1 MAPIEHAI
9 INPRSRSSR
18 PRILWVK
25 SPSGLAGAPSF
36 SSLIFFNCIR
46 PDPRAA
52 SFHHLHRPIG
62 IAASLECQPCHL
74 LAPAASGLPG
84 RLQNAAFNIGHWP
97 ATGLR
102 PKPMPHQT
110 RQSTNFS
117 ARASRRSLAT
127 ERVSISRPIA
137 GWIFARE
144 IQHRAQPFGQPNL
157 QIGSSRL
164 AGYGLP
170 PMMRSIP
177 LR

>member
-1 MAPIEHAI
+1 MSKEPLRA
-9 INPRSRSSR
+9 RRR
-18 PRILWVK
+18 PLIFIPHFQLYPTG
-25 SPSGLAGAPSF
+25 STSGLFPPSAPAF
-36 SSLIFFNCIR
+36 ERCIDR
-46 PDPRAA
+46 SESR
-52 SFHHLHRPIG
+52 
-62 IAASLECQPCHL
+62 HL
-74 LAPAASGLPG
+74 LSASRAIFLHQQASGLSG

-144 IQHRAQPFGQPNL
+144 IQHRAQPFGLPNL